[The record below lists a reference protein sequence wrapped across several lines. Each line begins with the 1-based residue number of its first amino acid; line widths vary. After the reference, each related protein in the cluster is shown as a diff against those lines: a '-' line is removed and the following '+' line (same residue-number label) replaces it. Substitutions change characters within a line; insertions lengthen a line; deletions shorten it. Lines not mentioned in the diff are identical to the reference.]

1 MAART
6 AWAKGCTQ
14 ALAGA
19 MKKKMQTPP
28 NDRILVFAAR
38 LNALRI
44 IPRGL
49 VLAYYVF
56 FAKFSYYLA
65 EWFMAY
71 DFNAIDNG
79 TVALAIAGFPA
90 TILGVMAGVL
100 ASLTNNY
107 FHTGGNGQ

>member
-1 MAART
+1 MR
-6 AWAKGCTQ
+6 
-14 ALAGA
+14 L
-19 MKKKMQTPP
+19 
-28 NDRILVFAAR
+28 AAR

-49 VLAYYVF
+49 VVAYYAF

-65 EWFMAY
+65 GWFMSY
-71 DFNAIDNG
+71 DFDSIKDP

-90 TILGVMAGVL
+90 AILGVMAGVL

-107 FHTGGNGQ
+107 FHTGGNGV

>member
-1 MAART
+1 
-6 AWAKGCTQ
+6 
-14 ALAGA
+14 
-19 MKKKMQTPP
+19 MK
-28 NDRILVFAAR
+28 FAAR

-49 VLAYYVF
+49 VVAYYIFFANFAYYVT
-56 FAKFSYYLA
+56 

-71 DFNAIDNG
+71 DFDTIKDP

-90 TILGVMAGVL
+90 AILGVMSGVL

-107 FHTGGNGQ
+107 FRTGGNGK